1 MPAHLT
7 DELRRMKGARMAR
20 LFKHIMTNNR
30 AFLKAVVY
38 SPSAAAACAFVLY
51 WLVLGKD
58 IASSLKVT
66 AFVFILLLFIGVVY
80 LVMER
85 RKRN

>member
-1 MPAHLT
+1 MMKTKLT
-7 DELRRMKGARMAR
+7 R
-20 LFKHIMTNNR
+20 LFKHGAVNDR
-30 AFLKAVVY
+30 VFVWAVVY
-38 SPSAAAACAFVLY
+38 SPSAAAACAFVFH

-80 LVMER
+80 LVM
-85 RKRN
+85 KRGKRH